1 MASFFFLAAA
11 ELALNL
17 KLSFPVSRASHCSP
31 LVQEQWRAASAA
43 VGKKVEQGGGHLGIT
58 EDAGPFAEAEI
69 GGDDD
74 AGAFV
79 MRAELIPKPTMRPAL
94 RRLDGTFA
102 ISSKNGASGVL
113 RRKLSRRSLIV
124 TLSSFVKAGLRSAA
138 DRKARVRLR
147 YPSPGCL
154 SASVSNPGIV
164 CHVPHKNILSL
175 P

>member
-1 MASFFFLAAA
+1 MA
-11 ELALNL
+11 
-17 KLSFPVSRASHCSP
+17 
-31 LVQEQWRAASAA
+31 LVARLHDVA
-43 VGKKVEQGGGHLGIT
+43 VVRESVQQRRGHLGIT

-154 SASVSNPGIV
+154 SASVSNLGIV